1 MSNDNDPWIWLRG
14 KVAGLGPIRED
25 LLETYWRLDQ
35 QITTIVGYNRQSP
48 QPMKTT
54 RAILIDG
61 GSGQEIRF
69 TVYDVTRTPEVA
81 VGVAKLALD
90 KARGNAE
97 YLVSLDP
104 DHHGQGIGTEATRL
118 VLDYAFHVANMAC
131 VHLTVLEP
139 NTRAIRAYEAAG
151 FKRQGIR
158 RDSNVWLGE
167 RVNEVLM
174 DAIPA
179 DFEGPSLV
187 KRMFER

>member
-1 MSNDNDPWIWLRG
+1 MSDETEPWIWLRG
-14 KVAGLGPIRED
+14 KAAGLGPIRED

-35 QITTIVGYNRQSP
+35 QITTIVGYNRQGP

-61 GSGQEIRF
+61 GSGNEIRF
-69 TVYDVTRTPEVA
+69 TIYDVTRPPEVP
-81 VGVAKLALD
+81 VGLAKLALD

-104 DHHGQGIGTEATRL
+104 DHHGRGIGTEATRL
-118 VLDYAFHVANMAC
+118 VLDYAFHVAGLAC
-131 VHLTVLEP
+131 VYLTVLEP
-139 NTRAIRAYEAAG
+139 NVRAIHAYEKAG
-151 FKRQGIR
+151 FKKQGIR
-158 RDSNVWLGE
+158 RDSNVWLGQ

-187 KRMFER
+187 KQTFGQ